1 MSSSKIVALLA
12 GVGLL
17 AGGPAGAGSLQE
29 PELIRQPV
37 PERFNI
43 CFNHGCR
50 DLADVSL
57 EIGEWRQIEAIFSTE
72 THSAPEE
79 RARIAQAIGRLE
91 SIVGELAGTHGDEG
105 GSLAGLWKRNQM
117 DCVDES
123 VNTHTYLVML
133 KNSGLLK
140 YHVPL
145 ENKRRILPRL
155 YQHYTAVIRETASGQ
170 EYAVDSWFLD
180 NGRPPFI
187 IPLETWRRG
196 WTPGDEIPEGVT
208 PASSK
213 TSD

>member
-1 MSSSKIVALLA
+1 MVALLSGA
-12 GVGLL
+12 GLL
-17 AGGPAGAGSLQE
+17 AGSPAGADSLQE

-37 PERFNI
+37 PGHFNI

-50 DLADVSL
+50 DLAGVSL
-57 EIGEWRQIEAIFSTE
+57 KIGEWRQIEAIFSTE
-72 THSAPEE
+72 IDSAEKE
-79 RARIAQAIGRLE
+79 RERIAQAIGRLE
-91 SIVGELAGTHGDEG
+91 SMVGELTGTHGDEG
-105 GSLAGLWKRNQM
+105 GNLAGLWKRNQM

-123 VNTHTYLVML
+123 TNTHTYLVML
-133 KNSGLLK
+133 KNRGLLK

-155 YQHYTAVIRETASGQ
+155 YQHYAAVIQEIATGQ

-180 NGRPPFI
+180 NGHPPFI
-187 IPLETWRRG
+187 IPLKTWRRG
-196 WTPGDEIPEGVT
+196 WTPGDEIPENLT